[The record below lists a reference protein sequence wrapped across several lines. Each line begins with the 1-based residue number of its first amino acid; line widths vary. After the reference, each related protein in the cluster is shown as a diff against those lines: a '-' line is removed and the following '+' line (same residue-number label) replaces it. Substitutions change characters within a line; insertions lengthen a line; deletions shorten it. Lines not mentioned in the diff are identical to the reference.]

1 MSNILIT
8 GGAGFIGSHF
18 CKIAKQN
25 GYNPIVF
32 DNLSTGRKEFVK
44 WGELIVGDLHNYVLL
59 TDILKKFKPVAVI
72 HFAASIEVGES
83 VKNPYKYYDNNF
95 VSSLTLLKAMVEC
108 NIKNIIFSS
117 TAAIFGIPN
126 VKIINENT
134 EKKPINAYGT
144 SKLMIEQLL
153 NDFNKAYG
161 INYTALRY
169 FNASGADP
177 DCEIGEM
184 HEPPNHLI
192 PIILE
197 RYKKNETIN
206 IFGGDWNTKD
216 GTCIRDYVHVIDLAN
231 AHILALQ
238 KMLNTNNS
246 IKVNLGSGTGF
257 SVLDIIKKTENV
269 INDKI
274 NYKIVDRREGD
285 PETLVCDNKLAK
297 DYLGWNIK
305 FPNIE
310 DHILHAWNWSKK
322 I

>member
-126 VKIINENT
+126 V
-134 EKKPINAYGT
+134 
-144 SKLMIEQLL
+144 MVLL
-153 NDFNKAYG
+153 N
-161 INYTALRY
+161 
-169 FNASGADP
+169 
-177 DCEIGEM
+177 
-184 HEPPNHLI
+184 
-192 PIILE
+192 
-197 RYKKNETIN
+197 
-206 IFGGDWNTKD
+206 
-216 GTCIRDYVHVIDLAN
+216 
-231 AHILALQ
+231 
-238 KMLNTNNS
+238 
-246 IKVNLGSGTGF
+246 
-257 SVLDIIKKTENV
+257 
-269 INDKI
+269 
-274 NYKIVDRREGD
+274 
-285 PETLVCDNKLAK
+285 
-297 DYLGWNIK
+297 
-305 FPNIE
+305 
-310 DHILHAWNWSKK
+310 
-322 I
+322 